1 MQRTLRL
8 AFVFLLLALA
18 AAAVFAPPPPPAQAQ
33 DEEQYVDL
41 WVEISVLS
49 VNRNFEVHLGNEGNR
64 AAHGVT
70 VEIERTGPVF
80 VWNAIGLPD
89 GTCLKDDKD
98 GDCLTVLTSGSIT
111 TANTLFW
118 NIPLLAAGEEL
129 ELSITSQSS
138 SDKAARYGVAVTS
151 ASWEKETRRHDN
163 SHHVWVSWDGGK
175 TYLAEPSYSAEVR
188 VDDRRPS
195 AGDTVNFAVF
205 AKNHNYGKD
214 YGSIDDGC
222 VNIRLTSGLT
232 ATGTPTLARQASDS
246 FISDPATTTAL
257 SFAATT
263 TRECGDKS
271 GAAGFFLF
279 DALDYLS
286 IMTLPVTIASG
297 AAVGEQCLTAEI
309 FATPPTGSAHALDD
323 PDDNRVTYCLEYPPV
338 QAFDEGEVSTW
349 AVHACKY
356 GTGDDSCDT
365 AAKVQVEV
373 FAVVSDSGHTHGS
386 TEDHTLTNATAL
398 IHIKDD
404 YTDGGRVFD
413 ADDGSLT
420 NGTTV
425 SWMTRT
431 DEDPDFTGSRN
442 GVKLSFHRKPVND
455 YDGNWTNFNIRKTAT
470 GLDGG
475 DPPGKLSVRSGT
487 TGTAFWALTSA
498 NSYTSRRDTNYSVTS
513 SNVFSRNVEFE
524 TLGTY
529 VVEATAYMLHSSLNS
544 TTTAPCRIDPNF
556 TTKGCRFEGTGRT
569 IFHVGPIAELGV
581 ADGGVSPHATTDQV
595 AFTVLGINNR
605 DEDAESGEIV
615 VELPAGTTALATVPA
630 NTGTFDGTSSPPT
643 WTWDIHDLPL
653 AGSVNSPAPPDGVP
667 VTLIVDGV
675 SAGATSSAK
684 VVYDAYEVCIG
695 ASTSTPA
702 VPITLT
708 ATTTAACT
716 AISGASWHSGTVF
729 DYDDTNNAATL
740 TARSGAAGPALAS
753 SAQGAVGVVRWSQV
767 KLVNGQW
774 VESYEVQRA
783 DSPGAWSAIA
793 TTTEISYYRD
803 DYPGDTA
810 RSYRD
815 ATVQPGKSYDYRIR
829 AVNGAGVA
837 GPWSASV
844 RVSAIEP
851 EVRTETVTVREN
863 PYARFPSGKVTRS
876 VAENSPAG
884 SAVGAPVAVVRS
896 SGNNVLY
903 SLEGADAALFDIE
916 RDSGQILVGQGTALD
931 FESGRTSYSVEVV
944 AGPSRSAR
952 VRTLVVISV
961 TDVAET
967 AEVTISPAGRPRV
980 GQPLTATL
988 SHGGGEPVAPRWQ
1001 WQRTT
1006 DGTWAA
1012 IQGAD
1017 EARYTPTRHDAGR
1030 RLRVIVTYGEPGGG
1044 GETLGAAAAVTLALA
1059 GEPAAGPAAR
1069 YDANGDGRIDLGET
1083 LAAIA
1088 DYFAGALDYDGVIEV
1103 IAAYY
1108 AG

>member
-1 MQRTLRL
+1 M
-8 AFVFLLLALA
+8 
-18 AAAVFAPPPPPAQAQ
+18 PAQ
-33 DEEQYVDL
+33 EGIDL
-41 WVEISVLS
+41 ILVPKV
-49 VNRNFEVHLGNEGNR
+49 G
-64 AAHGVT
+64 T
-70 VEIERTGPVF
+70 TGP
-80 VWNAIGLPD
+80 D
-89 GTCLKDDKD
+89 
-98 GDCLTVLTSGSIT
+98 
-111 TANTLFW
+111 
-118 NIPLLAAGEEL
+118 
-129 ELSITSQSS
+129 LSW
-138 SDKAARYGVAVTS
+138 YGVAVTS
-151 ASWEKETRRHDN
+151 ASHERDTRLHDN
-163 SHHVWVSWDGGK
+163 SDQIRQTWS
-175 TYLAEPSYSAEVR
+175 LAKNVRLPAPNYTVEVR

-195 AGDTVNFAVF
+195 AGDTVDFAVF
-205 AKNHNYGKD
+205 AKNHNYGIEAS
-214 YGSIDDGC
+214 GVIDDGC
-222 VNIRLTSGLT
+222 VNIRLTSGLV
-232 ATGTPTLARQASDS
+232 ATGTPTLTRQASDT
-246 FISDPATTTAL
+246 FTNDPATTTAA
-257 SFAATT
+257 FATT
-263 TRECGDKS
+263 TTRACGDKS
-271 GAAGFFLF
+271 GATGFFLLP
-279 DALDYLS
+279 DGSIDYLS

-297 AAVGEQCLTAEI
+297 AAVSEQCLTAEI
-309 FATPPTGSAHALDD
+309 FATPPSGPDHALDD
-323 PDDNRVTYCLEYPPV
+323 PTDNRVTYCLGYPPV
-338 QAFDEGEVSTW
+338 GPVFDEGEVNVW

-356 GTGDDSCDT
+356 GTKTASCDT
-365 AAKVQVEV
+365 AAEVQVEV
-373 FAVVSDSGHTHGS
+373 FAVVSEPDDGHGHGGGG
-386 TEDHTLTNATAL
+386 EHTFTNATAL
-398 IHIKDD
+398 IHVKDAP
-404 YTDGGRVFD
+404 GRVFD
-413 ADDGSLT
+413 DPTNSNNKSITSL
-420 NGTTV
+420 TTV
-425 SWMTRT
+425 SWQTAT
-431 DEDPDFTGSRN
+431 APDDDFTGTRA
-442 GVKLSFHRKPVND
+442 GVFAGLYRAPIND
-455 YDGNWTNFNIRKTAT
+455 YIGNWTNYHPTVKLS
-470 GLDGG
+470 GLDGVN
-475 DPPGKLSVRSGT
+475 PPGRIGVRSASSGRRVWDILSSST
-487 TGTAFWALTSA
+487 PTAKRTNPFSLNSA
-498 NSYTSRRDTNYSVTS
+498 STAVTKTL
-513 SNVFSRNVEFE
+513 FEFDQ
-524 TLGTY
+524 LGTY
-529 VVEATAYMLHSSLNS
+529 VVDFTAHMKHATLTSPSVF
-544 TTTAPCRIDPNF
+544 D
-556 TTKGCRFEGTGRT
+556 GTGRT

-581 ADGGVSPHATTDQV
+581 MDGGVSPHATTEQV
-595 AFTVLGINNR
+595 AFSVLGVNNR

-615 VELPAGTTALATVPA
+615 VELPAGTTALTTVPA
-630 NTGTFDGTSSPPT
+630 DTGVFDASASPPT

-653 AGSVNSPAPPDGVP
+653 AGSVDSPALPDGVP

-695 ASTSTPA
+695 ASTSTPP

-708 ATTTAACT
+708 ATSSAACG

-740 TARSGAAGPALAS
+740 TARMGAAGPALAS
-753 SAQGAVGVVRWSQV
+753 SAQSAVGVVRWSQV

-774 VESYEVQRA
+774 VEHYEVQRA

-793 TTTEISYYRD
+793 TTTEISYYTD
-803 DYPGDTA
+803 AHSGDTA

-815 ATVQPGKSYDYRIR
+815 TTVEPGKTYDYRVR
-829 AVNGAGVA
+829 AVNGAGAA

-851 EVRTETVTVREN
+851 EIRTETVTVREN

-876 VAENSPAG
+876 VAENSPPG

-916 RDSGQILVGQGTALD
+916 RDTGQILVGEGTALD
-931 FESGRTSYSVEVV
+931 FESNRTSYSVEVV

-952 VRTLVVISV
+952 VRTFVVISV
-961 TDVAET
+961 TDVAESGT
-967 AEVTISPAGRPRV
+967 VTISPAGRPRV

-988 SHGGGEPVAPRWQ
+988 THGGGEPVDPRWQ

-1044 GETLGAAAAVTLALA
+1044 ETLGAAAAVTEALA

-1103 IAAYY
+1103 IGAYY